1 MHQKFG
7 AGRLGYARML
17 TPAGQGVNRNGCESL
32 YVTDTTIEFQNVE
45 YQIDIRALHRA
56 ILSAVSLKI
65 HQGETIALLGRSGSG
80 KTSMLKLINRLRNFT
95 SGDLLV
101 EGQHLADWDPIRLRR
116 RIGYVIQ
123 EVGLFPHFTI
133 QQNVC
138 LVPGL
143 ELWPA
148 ERIQWRYAEVMHLVG
163 LNGADYASRY
173 PRELSGGQRQRIGVA
188 RALAADPAILL
199 MDEPFGAL
207 DPVTRSELQ
216 HEFLALARR
225 VSKTIVLVTHDLRE
239 ALLLGTRVVLL
250 DAGKIVAEASP
261 GDFLKLDDPIA
272 RQFIASSELVPG
284 AAK

>member
-1 MHQKFG
+1 MSN
-7 AGRLGYARML
+7 AI
-17 TPAGQGVNRNGCESL
+17 
-32 YVTDTTIEFQNVE
+32 IEFRNVE
-45 YQIDIRALHRA
+45 YQIRTTDPQPV
-56 ILSAVSLKI
+56 LSGVSLKI

-80 KTSMLKLINRLRNFT
+80 KTTMLKLINCLRNYT

-101 EGQHLADWDPIRLRR
+101 EGQRVRDWNRIHLRR

-123 EVGLFPHFTI
+123 EVGLFPHLTI
-133 QQNVC
+133 QENVT

-143 ELWPA
+143 ENWPA
-148 ERIQWRYAEVMHLVG
+148 ERSASRYVEVMQLVG
-163 LNGADYASRY
+163 LDAAEYANRY

-207 DPVTRSELQ
+207 DPVTRAELQ
-216 HEFLALARR
+216 LEFLALLLK
-225 VSKTIVLVTHDLRE
+225 VSKIIVLVTHDVRE

-250 DAGKIVAEASP
+250 DAGRIVAEAGP
-261 GDFLKLDDPIA
+261 REFLNLDQAVA
-272 RQFIASSELVPG
+272 REFVAASELVPG